1 MANNSTIAVKF
12 EKISRYFGEIKA
24 VENLSFSV
32 KEGEFFSMLG
42 PSGSGKT
49 TCLRLIAGFEI
60 PDSGNLYIHNRE
72 MSNTPP
78 YDRDVNTVFQSYALF
93 PHMSVEENIT
103 YCLMLKKI
111 KKRER
116 LKKAE
121 EMLELVQ
128 LPGLGN
134 RKPSELSGGQRQRV
148 ALARAL
154 INHPSVLLLDEPL
167 GALDLKLREK
177 MQIELKDLQRK
188 IGITFIYVTHDQQE
202 ALSMSDRVAVFNNG
216 QIEQIGTTKEI
227 YETPRT
233 LFVADFVGSSNVIHG
248 KLSEQ
253 IFDKNASFTIRPERI
268 RILPLSEETP
278 SNQEICISGK
288 VTDIQYQGANFK
300 YMVLLDGQH
309 EIVVQ
314 QQNLRPNT
322 KHLFQPKIGQEVRL
336 VWNRLDSNEVIL

>member
-12 EKISRYFGEIKA
+12 EKVSRYFGEIKA

-60 PDSGNLYIHNRE
+60 PDSGNLYIHNCE

-78 YDRDVNTVFQSYALF
+78 YDRDVNTVFQSYSLF

-134 RKPSELSGGQRQRV
+134 RKP
-148 ALARAL
+148 
-154 INHPSVLLLDEPL
+154 L

-202 ALSMSDRVAVFNNG
+202 ALSMSDRIAVFNNG

-288 VTDIQYQGANFK
+288 VADIQYQGANFK

>member
-1 MANNSTIAVKF
+1 
-12 EKISRYFGEIKA
+12 
-24 VENLSFSV
+24 
-32 KEGEFFSMLG
+32 
-42 PSGSGKT
+42 
-49 TCLRLIAGFEI
+49 
-60 PDSGNLYIHNRE
+60 

-134 RKPSELSGGQRQRV
+134 RNPSELSGGQRQRV

-188 IGITFIYVTHDQQE
+188 IGITFIYVTHDQHE
-202 ALSMSDRVAVFNNG
+202 ALSMSDRIAVFNNG

-248 KLSEQ
+248 KLSG
-253 IFDKNASFTIRPERI
+253 ISTNTFDVLEGNHK
-268 RILPLSEETP
+268 
-278 SNQEICISGK
+278 
-288 VTDIQYQGANFK
+288 
-300 YMVLLDGQH
+300 MVLNKSD
-309 EIVVQ
+309 
-314 QQNLRPNT
+314 
-322 KHLFQPKIGQEVRL
+322 
-336 VWNRLDSNEVIL
+336 

>member
-1 MANNSTIAVKF
+1 MSNNSTVAVQF
-12 EKISRYFGEIKA
+12 ENISRFFGETKA
-24 VENLSFSV
+24 ADDLSFSV
-32 KEGEFFSMLG
+32 REGEFFSMLG

-60 PDSGNLYIHNRE
+60 PDSGKLYIHNRE
-72 MSNTPP
+72 MSTVPP

-93 PHMSVEENIT
+93 PHMNVEENIS

-111 KKRER
+111 NKKER
-116 LKKAE
+116 LIKAE

-202 ALSMSDRVAVFNNG
+202 ALSMSDRIAVFNNG
-216 QIEQIGTTKEI
+216 KIEQLGTAKEI

-233 LFVADFVGSSNVIHG
+233 LFVADFVGSSNVILG
-248 KLSEQ
+248 KLSEK
-253 IFDKNASFTIRPERI
+253 IFNKNASFTIRPERI
-268 RILPLSEETP
+268 RVLAPNENTLS
-278 SNQEICISGK
+278 NLEICIYGE
-288 VTDIQYQGANFK
+288 VADIQYQGAHLK
-300 YMVLLDGQH
+300 YMILIEGQY
-309 EIVVQ
+309 EIIVQ
-314 QQNLRPNT
+314 QQNVSPGT
-322 KHLFQPKIGQEVRL
+322 KHLFQPNIGQEVKL
-336 VWNRLDSNEVIL
+336 VWNRTDSNEII

>member
-12 EKISRYFGEIKA
+12 EKVSRYFGEIKA

-134 RKPSELSGGQRQRV
+134 RNPSELSGGQRQRV

-154 INHPSVLLLDEPL
+154 INHPSVLLLD
-167 GALDLKLREK
+167 
-177 MQIELKDLQRK
+177 
-188 IGITFIYVTHDQQE
+188 
-202 ALSMSDRVAVFNNG
+202 
-216 QIEQIGTTKEI
+216 
-227 YETPRT
+227 
-233 LFVADFVGSSNVIHG
+233 
-248 KLSEQ
+248 
-253 IFDKNASFTIRPERI
+253 
-268 RILPLSEETP
+268 
-278 SNQEICISGK
+278 
-288 VTDIQYQGANFK
+288 
-300 YMVLLDGQH
+300 
-309 EIVVQ
+309 
-314 QQNLRPNT
+314 
-322 KHLFQPKIGQEVRL
+322 
-336 VWNRLDSNEVIL
+336 